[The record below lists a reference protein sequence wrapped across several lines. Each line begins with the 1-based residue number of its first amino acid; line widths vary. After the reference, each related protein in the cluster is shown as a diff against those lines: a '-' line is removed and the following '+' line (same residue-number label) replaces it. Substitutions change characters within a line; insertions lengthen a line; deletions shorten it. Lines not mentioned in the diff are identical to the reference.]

1 VSTVRKPPHIKSAS
15 LYPAHGYVAIC
26 AMGTL
31 LSLSGCSTPQG
42 RRAAETEEINR
53 HAAQEI
59 ERICALHGAARE
71 AELKKLKEQSGFEL
85 YCPKD

>member
-1 VSTVRKPPHIKSAS
+1 MSTVRKPRHFKSAS
-15 LYPAHGYVAIC
+15 LYPAHVYVTIC

-42 RRAAETEEINR
+42 RRAAENQEINR

-59 ERICALHGAARE
+59 ERICALHGAARD
-71 AELKKLKEQSGFEL
+71 AELKKLKQQSGFEL

>member
-1 VSTVRKPPHIKSAS
+1 MSTVRKPQHIKSAS
-15 LYPAHGYVAIC
+15 LYQAYVYVAIC

-42 RRAAETEEINR
+42 RRSAETEEINR
-53 HAAQEI
+53 QAAEEI

-71 AELKKLKEQSGFEL
+71 AELKKLKQQSGFEL
-85 YCPKD
+85 YCPKE

>member
-1 VSTVRKPPHIKSAS
+1 VHA
-15 LYPAHGYVAIC
+15 YVAIC
-26 AMGTL
+26 AMATL

-42 RRAAETEEINR
+42 RRAAENAEVNR

-71 AELKKLKEQSGFEL
+71 AELKKLKQQSGFEL
-85 YCPKD
+85 YCPQD